1 MTDHVIDHA
10 TPRLGS
16 IDRSS
21 PAVLLSL
28 ALLFG
33 LLAQALFYRSALGI
47 NVGISA
53 IVVLVADYRLRPSG
67 ARIERLDRWIAP
79 AGIIFAML
87 PALRVGFMLML
98 FYDLNAFG
106 SVPL

>member
-16 IDRSS
+16 IDRYS

-53 IVVLVADYRLRPSG
+53 IVILAAAYRLRPSG
-67 ARIERLDRWIAP
+67 ARIDRLDRWIAP
-79 AGIIFAML
+79 SAVVFWLLPTLRADLILVLFTVASGFA
-87 PALRVGFMLML
+87 
-98 FYDLNAFG
+98 
-106 SVPL
+106 

>member
-1 MTDHVIDHA
+1 MTDHAIDHA

-16 IDRSS
+16 IDRYS

-53 IVVLVADYRLRPSG
+53 IVILAAAFRLRPWG
-67 ARIERLDRWIAP
+67 TPIDRIDRCIAP
-79 AGIIFAML
+79 FAYVFRSL
-87 PALRVGFMLML
+87 AATHDSLSLL
-98 FYDLNAFG
+98 LYI
-106 SVPL
+106 